1 MVVTKV
7 KETSRSD
14 ATYNLTVADFETYFV
29 GKQRVLVHNCKK
41 VTKKERRARIKQER
55 KDRKANEPASEERA
69 RYESRGMSPEE
80 KRRLHDAKREGEN
93 DRSNQQ
99 LQEDR
104 RDILEER

>member
-41 VTKKERRARIKQER
+41 VTKKERRAKVKQER
-55 KDRKANEPASEERA
+55 KERKANEPASEGRA
-69 RYESRGMSPEE
+69 RYESRGMSPEQ
-80 KRRLHDAKREGEN
+80 RRKFHDDKKQGEG
-93 DRSNQQ
+93 DRPAQQ
-99 LQEDR
+99 LMEDR
-104 RDILEER
+104 EDTLRGI